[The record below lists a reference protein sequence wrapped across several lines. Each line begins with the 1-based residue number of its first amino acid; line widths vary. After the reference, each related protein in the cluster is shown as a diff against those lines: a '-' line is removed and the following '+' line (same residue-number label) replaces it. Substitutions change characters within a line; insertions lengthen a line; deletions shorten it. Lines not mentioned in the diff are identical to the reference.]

1 MRTLGPMSSTWR
13 YVSILL
19 GLAVTVATVDAQD
32 WPQLLGENRNGHYVG
47 PPVDVSWDGGSPPE
61 LWRRAVGAGFAG
73 PVVSGDRLI
82 LFHRLDRREVVEALE
97 TANGETVWR
106 HEYPTS
112 YRDDFGF
119 DEGPRSVPVVA
130 DGRVFTFGAQG
141 MLRALDLETG
151 DLVWS
156 VDTRAEFR
164 FRKGF
169 FGAAGSPL
177 VSAGRVIANVG
188 GPDAGIVAFDAA
200 TGDQL
205 WAATDDEASYSS
217 GIEADFGGASH
228 VVFFTR
234 NLLVG
239 LDPSSG
245 EVRFREPW
253 RARLRASVNAATPIV
268 VDDAVFVSAEYGPGA
283 GVFRVQPEGG
293 LEEVWRSN
301 DVLSNHYATSVHRD
315 GTLYGFHGRQEYGQS
330 LRAVDLLTGDVHW
343 SLDQFGAGTVLFAGD
358 RLVVMRES
366 GELLIADASP
376 DGMTELASGQVL
388 PAVVRAYPAL
398 AHGRLYV
405 RNGDTLVCLDLRA
418 P

>member
-1 MRTLGPMSSTWR
+1 MKSLLRMSSVWR
-13 YVSILL
+13 CVPVLL
-19 GLAVTVATVDAQD
+19 GWLLAVATVGAQD
-32 WPQLLGENRNGHYVG
+32 WPQLLGEHRDGHYTG

-61 LWRRAVGAGFAG
+61 LWRRVVGAGFAG

-97 TANGETVWR
+97 AASGETVWR
-106 HEYPTS
+106 HEYSTS

-151 DLVWS
+151 ALVWA
-156 VDTRAEFR
+156 VDTRSEFR
-164 FRKGF
+164 FRKGY

-177 VSAGRVIANVG
+177 VIDGRVIANIG
-188 GPDAGIVAFDAA
+188 GPQAGIVAFDAV
-200 TGDQL
+200 TGTQL
-205 WAATDDEASYSS
+205 WVATDDEASYSS
-217 GIEADFGGASH
+217 GVAAVFGGVPH

-239 LDPSSG
+239 LDPSNG
-245 EVRFREPW
+245 EIRFREPW

-268 VDDAVFVSAEYGPGA
+268 VGDAVFVSAEYGPGA
-283 GVFRVQPEGG
+283 GVFRVRPGGG
-293 LEEVWRSN
+293 LEEVWRSD

-315 GTLYGFHGRQEYGQS
+315 GTLYGFHGRQEYGPS
-330 LRAVDLLTGDVHW
+330 FRAVDLLTGEVRW
-343 SLDQFGAGTVLFAGD
+343 SLDRFGAGTVLLAGD

-366 GELLIADASP
+366 GELLIAEASP
-376 DGMTELASGQVL
+376 DGMNELASGRVL
-388 PAVVRAYPAL
+388 PPVVRAYPAL
-398 AHGRLYV
+398 ANGRLYV
-405 RNGDTLVCLDLRA
+405 RNGDTLVCVDLGAR
-418 P
+418 

>member
-19 GLAVTVATVDAQD
+19 GLAVTVAAVDAQD

-205 WAATDDEASYSS
+205 WAAIDDEASYSS
-217 GIEADFGGASH
+217 GVEADFDGVPH

-239 LDPSSG
+239 LDPSNG

-253 RARLRASVNAATPIV
+253 RARLRASVNAATPVV

-283 GVFRVQPEGG
+283 GVFRVQPEGA

-330 LRAVDLLTGDVHW
+330 FRAVDLLTGDVHW

-376 DGMTELASGQVL
+376 DGMTELASGRVL